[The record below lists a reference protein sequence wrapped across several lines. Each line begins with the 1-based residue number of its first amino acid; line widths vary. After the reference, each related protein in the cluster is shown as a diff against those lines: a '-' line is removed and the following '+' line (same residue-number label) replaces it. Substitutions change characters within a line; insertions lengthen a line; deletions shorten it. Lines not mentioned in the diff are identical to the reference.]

1 MSTDRTRALAALT
14 LTALIWGFTTV
25 VVRTLAV
32 AAGARDVLAI
42 RMAIS
47 VVVMAAALTLVGGW
61 RIERRDVPR
70 LVLSGVLGITAYN
83 VLSTYGLERTAASL
97 AGLILGTEPLWI
109 AMFAALLLGER
120 VRPVTAVGLVLAAA
134 GTAFLVL
141 HEDSS
146 ASAAAL
152 PVPSLIGPLLML
164 ASAMIW
170 SLSTVLAK
178 PLLPKYG
185 ATRMTLLTGL
195 AGALPLLGLTSERT
209 AATAAS
215 LSPWLWALMLHL
227 AVIGSILSLQLWSYG
242 MKHIASAE
250 AAAFIYAVPLISVVA
265 GVLILGEPITLG
277 LVVGGALILAG
288 VALAQFARS

>member
-1 MSTDRTRALAALT
+1 MSPMRTRALAALT

-47 VVVMAAALTLVGGW
+47 AVVMVAVLSLVRGW
-61 RIERRDVPR
+61 RVDRGDLPR
-70 LVLSGVLGITAYN
+70 LLLSGVLGITAYN
-83 VLSTYGLERTAASL
+83 LLSTYGLERTPASL
-97 AGLILGTEPLWI
+97 AGLILGTEPLYI
-109 AMFAALLLGER
+109 ALFAALLLGER
-120 VRPVTAVGLVLAAA
+120 VRPVTALGLALAAA

-141 HEDSS
+141 HGDSP
-146 ASAAAL
+146 AGAAATTA
-152 PVPSLIGPLLML
+152 PVQSLAGPLLML

-195 AGALPLLGLTSERT
+195 AGAVPLLGLASE
-209 AATAAS
+209 
-215 LSPWLWALMLHL
+215 
-227 AVIGSILSLQLWSYG
+227 IGSIEPGKSADI
-242 MKHIASAE
+242 IA
-250 AAAFIYAVPLISVVA
+250 VTGDPLADVTVLKRVGFVMARGRVV
-265 GVLILGEPITLG
+265 E
-277 LVVGGALILAG
+277 
-288 VALAQFARS
+288 